1 MATRSTARSRTTPGD
16 GMKKATKRKL
26 EFAAAFA
33 VYFAAIW
40 LLWNT
45 PVVYPLKVFVV
56 MLHEISHGIAAIATG
71 GAIQRIELT
80 VDQGGACYCGGGNA
94 FLTLSAGYLGSL
106 AWGALLLLIAVGAVK
121 RHRITLIAI
130 GSLVA
135 AVTVLYIRRPFGLV
149 FGLIAGIALIAA
161 ARRLPPPVNRGILT
175 VLGLTSCLY
184 AILDIKSDVID
195 RPDAHSDAYM
205 LSEMTGIPTVLWGF
219 LWIGTALLV
228 SGLLLRRLWQ
238 RA

>member
-1 MATRSTARSRTTPGD
+1 
-16 GMKKATKRKL
+16 MKKATKRKL
-26 EFAAAFA
+26 EFAAAFT
-33 VYFAAIW
+33 VYFVAIW

-135 AVTVLYIRRPFGLV
+135 AVTVLYIRRPFGLI

-195 RPDAHSDAYM
+195 RPDAQSDAYM
-205 LSEMTGIPTVLWGF
+205 LSEMTGIPTVFWGF
-219 LWIGTALLV
+219 LWIATALLV

>member
-1 MATRSTARSRTTPGD
+1 MATRTTARSRATPGD

-33 VYFAAIW
+33 VYFVAIW

-135 AVTVLYIRRPFGLV
+135 VVTVLYIRRPFGLV
-149 FGLIAGIALIAA
+149 FGLIASIALIAA

-205 LSEMTGIPTVLWGF
+205 LSEMTGIPTVFWGF

>member
-1 MATRSTARSRTTPGD
+1 MATRTASRPHSTNG
-16 GMKKATKRKL
+16 GMNATTKRKL
-26 EFAAAFA
+26 KFAAGFGI
-33 VYFAAIW
+33 YFAAIW

-56 MLHEISHGIAAIATG
+56 MLHEISHGIAAVATG

-80 VDQGGACYCGGGNA
+80 FDQGGACYCGGGNA

-106 AWGALLLLIAVGAVK
+106 AWGALLLLIAVGATK

-130 GSLVA
+130 GSLIA
-135 AVTVLYIRRPFGLV
+135 AVTVLYIRNVFGLV
-149 FGLIAGIALIAA
+149 FGLLAGVALIAA
-161 ARRLPPPVNRGILT
+161 ARRLPPPVNRGMLT

-184 AILDIKSDVID
+184 AILDIKSDILD
-195 RPDAHSDAYM
+195 RPKAHSDAYM
-205 LSEMTGIPTVLWGF
+205 LSEMTAIPTVVWGF
-219 LWIGTALLV
+219 LWIGLALLV
-228 SGLLLRRLWQ
+228 SVLLVRRLWQ

>member
-1 MATRSTARSRTTPGD
+1 
-16 GMKKATKRKL
+16 MKKATKRKL
-26 EFAAAFA
+26 EFAAAFT
-33 VYFAAIW
+33 VYFVAIW

-195 RPDAHSDAYM
+195 RPDAQSDAYM
-205 LSEMTGIPTVLWGF
+205 LSEMTGIPTVFWGF
-219 LWIGTALLV
+219 LWIATALLV

>member
-1 MATRSTARSRTTPGD
+1 MNAT
-16 GMKKATKRKL
+16 TKRKL
-26 EFAAAFA
+26 KFAAGFG

-56 MLHEISHGIAAIATG
+56 MLHEISHGIAAVATG

-80 VDQGGACYCGGGNA
+80 FDQGGACYCGGGNA

-106 AWGALLLLIAVGAVK
+106 AWGALLLLIAVGAAK

-130 GSLVA
+130 GSLIA
-135 AVTVLYIRRPFGLV
+135 AVTLLYIRSIFGLV
-149 FGLIAGIALIAA
+149 FGLLAGATLIMA
-161 ARRLPPPVNRGILT
+161 ARRLSPPVNRGILT

-184 AILDIKSDVID
+184 AILDIKSDILD
-195 RPDAHSDAYM
+195 RPEAHSDAYM
-205 LSEMTGIPTVLWGF
+205 LADITGIHTVVWGI
-219 LWIGTALLV
+219 LWIGLALLV
-228 SGLLLRRLWQ
+228 SGLLMRRLWQ